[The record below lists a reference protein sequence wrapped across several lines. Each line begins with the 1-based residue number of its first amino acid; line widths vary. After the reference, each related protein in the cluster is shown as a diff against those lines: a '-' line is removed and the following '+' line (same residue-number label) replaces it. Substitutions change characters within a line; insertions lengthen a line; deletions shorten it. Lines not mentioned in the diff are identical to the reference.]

1 MPFRIS
7 FLTLPCA
14 ALLPLLCA
22 EVMLAAAPAGGTSV
36 EITHDLLERFTPSLS
51 RTTAECAV
59 RRPASAG
66 GVKQN
71 GLFAHPDGARPGRVE
86 YAFDLPASGPGEA
99 LLLAF
104 DIALHDGVKLKPAD
118 DGVRFVVEVD
128 GGEIFSRRWRE
139 TRWEPCAADLSA
151 FAGRRVTLALVTDPI
166 GNSSYDWST
175 WGRPRVLRFRGAAIQ
190 PSGSEL
196 FVEGV
201 PAGVLAARL
210 APGTRLTWQSTGTN
224 PIKGFGWRP
233 TPDEHSPQT
242 TVWAVR
248 DFAFSNAA
256 GVKLTWEPAEPA
268 PKIWLAAYPARCEV
282 TGLNVSRAL
291 PTAGESV
298 PLLVEVKNTGLGALR
313 AGEAQLSLSARGL
326 KGAGTRFPQEPIPP
340 LAPGEIWRFRR
351 EWLPAAG
358 EAWLTAVVAQGTNPV
373 TTSRRI
379 DVASPPKAIET
390 LSNEF
395 VRIDFLRQSDGWTAA
410 RIFGRHGGDWTPL
423 AVWSPLFRIGAD
435 TRSGAPDW
443 QLRPAKF
450 KRARTPLGGQTLTLN
465 GTARDADGVAW
476 TGLLRVTLEAG
487 QGAARIHYE
496 WRAAADRQVRS
507 LLGPNF
513 YVGDGTSGA
522 AKTWGLFP
530 GLEFLYGGERSS
542 NPRDFAPPLDDRRSP
557 HPHKVTVPLM
567 AVTLGPENQSAPEAP
582 GRFFCPDSLKDQ
594 PPGGARP
601 ATGGTAPAGTLTLAL
616 TWDPQQRWDGEHA
629 FPSPRFSSPN
639 RDEGM
644 ENHRLALFLP
654 SVPDFTEENQERAA
668 RAYSLKANRTLSLD
682 ATLLVTPG
690 PATAALRE
698 WLRARGGLPA
708 PGAWPRSFQEELDLC
723 REGFLNTVW
732 DAPAERWRHCIGW
745 ASGHAPGFA
754 ALLWMDSLL
763 AEKPGER
770 ARSRARVELAATNML
785 RDGGPGVFVSQHN
798 CHIMQ
803 WEFPFLYGHLPEALA
818 HAEGLVNGLMQSQRP
833 DGGWVYQP
841 ANAEQADLGQ
851 AGDSVL
857 GTCANR
863 AATLLRWA
871 RITGDTNA
879 LAAGERALRFME
891 RFRVPRGGQ
900 TWECPMY
907 EPDILAAAYAVRA
920 HLDAWRV
927 TRQPRW
933 LHGAVYWAE
942 TGVPFQYYW
951 SLPDKPMMPGASI
964 PVFGSTFYTHTW
976 LAVPVQWCGLVY
988 AYHVFA
994 LAEELE
1000 RASLPPSDSPLPL
1013 ALDFT
1018 PADWRRLV
1026 ELITV
1031 SGMEQQF
1038 PDGDKAGSYPDSIT
1052 RFERRNPAFLNPED
1066 LLVNVLALR
1075 GQSPDV
1081 KTARLAR
1088 GPGEVVVSS
1097 GARVE
1102 SLQATAAGARF
1113 TLRSFAGEPSH
1124 TLIGGL
1130 KPREIRVNGQPLPR
1144 AASPTKREPGWWWD
1158 ESKQRLY
1165 VTAPHAAGTV
1175 TVEILEQHPP
1185 LAP

>member
-7 FLTLPCA
+7 FLPLPCA
-14 ALLPLLCA
+14 ALLLLLSSGA
-22 EVMLAAAPAGGTSV
+22 VFAAGPAGGASV
-36 EITHDLLERFTPSLS
+36 EVAHDLLERFTPALS
-51 RTTAECAV
+51 RTAAECTL

-71 GLFAHPDGARPGRVE
+71 GLFAHPDGVRPGRVE
-86 YAFDLPASGPGEA
+86 YALDLPAPGAGEA

-128 GGEIFSRRWRE
+128 GREIFSRRWRE

-151 FAGRRVTLALVTDPI
+151 FAGRRVTLALVTDPLR
-166 GNSSYDWST
+166 NDSFDWST
-175 WGRPRVLRFRGAAIQ
+175 WGRPRVLHFRGGAA
-190 PSGSEL
+190 SGGAARA
-196 FVEGV
+196 GV
-201 PAGVLAARL
+201 TADGVSTGVVAARAAPGARLNLHSTGGNSPTGIVWMAPAADNPAGA
-210 APGTRLTWQSTGTN
+210 S
-224 PIKGFGWRP
+224 
-233 TPDEHSPQT
+233 
-242 TVWAVR
+242 VWSVR
-248 DFAFSNAA
+248 DFAFPGAA
-256 GVKLTWEPAEPA
+256 GVTLSWEPAEPA
-268 PKIWLAAYPARCEV
+268 PTVWLAAYPARCEV
-282 TGLNVSRAL
+282 MSLNVARAL

-313 AGEAQLSLSARGL
+313 AGEAHVFLGRRGQ
-326 KGAGTRFPQEPIPP
+326 KGEATAFAPEPIPS
-340 LAPGEIWRFRR
+340 LAPGESWRFRR
-351 EWLPAAG
+351 DWLPAAG

-379 DVASPPKAIET
+379 DVAGPPKAIET

-395 VRIDFLRQSDGWTAA
+395 VRLDFLRQSDGWTAA
-410 RIFGRHGGDWTPL
+410 RVFGRHGGDWTPL
-423 AVWSPLFRIGAD
+423 AVWSPLFRVGAD
-435 TRSGAPDW
+435 ARDGSLDW
-443 QLRPAKF
+443 QLRPTKF
-450 KRARTPLGGQTLTLN
+450 KRVRTSSGGQTVTLT
-465 GTARDADGVAW
+465 GTVRDADGVAW
-476 TGLLRVTLEAG
+476 TGLLRVTLEPG
-487 QGAARIHYE
+487 SNAARVRYE
-496 WRAAADRQVRS
+496 WKADADRQVRS
-507 LLGPNF
+507 LLGPNL
-513 YVGDGTSGA
+513 YVGDGTSGT

-542 NPRDFAPPLDDRRSP
+542 NPRDFAQPLDDRRSP

-567 AVTLGPENQSAPEAP
+567 AITLGPENQPPPESPA
-582 GRFFCPDSLKDQ
+582 RFFCPDSLKDQ
-594 PPGGARP
+594 PPDGARP
-601 ATGGTAPAGTLTLAL
+601 ATGGAAPVGALTLAL
-616 TWDPQQRWDGEHA
+616 TWDSQQRWDGEHA

-639 RDEGM
+639 LDEGM

-723 REGFLNTVW
+723 RQGFLETVW
-732 DAPAERWRHCIGW
+732 DGTAERWRHCIGW

-785 RDGGPGVFVSQHN
+785 RDGGAGVFVSQHN

-818 HAEGLVNGLMQSQRP
+818 AAEGLVRGLMQSQRP
-833 DGGWVYQP
+833 DGGWIYQP

-879 LAAGERALRFME
+879 LAGGERALRFME

-927 TRQPRW
+927 TRNSRW

-951 SLPDKPMMPGASI
+951 SLPDKPMMLGASI

-1013 ALDFT
+1013 ALGFT
-1018 PADWRRLV
+1018 PADWKRLV

-1075 GQSPDV
+1075 GHSPDV
-1081 KTARLAR
+1081 KTARLVR
-1088 GPGEVVVSS
+1088 GAGKVVVSS

-1102 SLQATAAGARF
+1102 TLQATAAGARF
-1113 TLRSFAGEPSH
+1113 ALRSFTGEPSH
-1124 TLIGGL
+1124 TLIAGL

-1144 AASPTKREPGWWWD
+1144 AASPMKREPGWWWD

-1165 VTAPHAAGTV
+1165 VTAPHAAEAV
-1175 TVEILEQHPP
+1175 TVEILEHLNP
-1185 LAP
+1185 